1 MCMNLDFL
9 FGYQNSAKATGAP
22 NQAPNMFQ
30 PTGPPA
36 DMTSFKAGQTIQGEV
51 VATRNNEVI
60 IQLDD
65 GSQINARLTKDIN
78 INIGQTMTFEVKSN
92 NGARLS
98 LSPLFENMGHDPNV
112 LKALNAAGLPESAR
126 NLEMVSLLMRQGL
139 PVDKNF
145 LLSFSRQMT
154 MNPTTDPVTLAQLN
168 RMDIPITKE
177 NIQQFEAY
185 RNYEHQISAAVREIT
200 DGLIRDIGQMVVKGE
215 TDSAVALF
223 KQVLGIFNADNT
235 ANKNMNSLF
244 QPQNPVMITGDGIVR
259 IISEQTNMDNQAVTT
274 MQNTSQAQSL
284 PNLSVLTTP
293 PSEMANPEQQLLSQ
307 TDVANQTA
315 VANQAGVADQAGV
328 SSQTTTPVVITD
340 TTFISLMELPPENR
354 EQLAILLREAGFS
367 QTLTD
372 AVNNPLTN
380 QATLASLIEQEI
392 NQNPGLFDNAKLAG
406 LLSNRDFQALIKND
420 INNQWLLK
428 PEDVARERHV
438 EEFFN
443 KVFAQTTKLLESLNN
458 AGRGDTA
465 VAQSAANLGNNLS
478 FVNQLNQV
486 FTYIQ
491 LPLSMNGENTH
502 AELYVYTNKKNL
514 AKKDGNVS
522 ALLHLD
528 MEFLGPLDVYISMQ
542 NHNVTTKF
550 YLASEKIIDFVAKH
564 IHILEERLKERGYA
578 MNSEFVT
585 RVPEKKPIDEIIEA
599 TKNISILATYSFDAR
614 A

>member
-1 MCMNLDFL
+1 MYMNLDFL
-9 FGYQNSAKATGAP
+9 FGYQNNKATGVSNTAS
-22 NQAPNMFQ
+22 NVFQ

-36 DMTSFKAGQTIQGEV
+36 DMNSFKAGQTIKGEV

-60 IQLDD
+60 LQLDN

-78 INIGQTMTFEVKSN
+78 VNIGQTMTFEVKSN

-145 LLSFSRQMT
+145 LLSFSRQMA
-154 MNPTTDPVTLAQLN
+154 MNPTTDPVNLAQMN
-168 RMDIPITKE
+168 RMDIPVTKE

-185 RNYEHQISAAVREIT
+185 RNYEHQISSAVREIT

-235 ANKNMNSLF
+235 ANASMNSLS
-244 QPQNPVMITGDGIVR
+244 QTQNPVMITGDGIVR
-259 IISEQTNMDNQAVTT
+259 IISEQTNTENQAVTT
-274 MQNTSQAQSL
+274 MQNSGQAQSL
-284 PNLSVLTTP
+284 PNLSVLATP
-293 PSEMANPEQQLLSQ
+293 TNEMANPEQQLMPQ
-307 TDVANQTA
+307 ADVANQVG
-315 VANQAGVADQAGV
+315 VANQAGVADQVGV
-328 SSQTTTPVVITD
+328 SPQTTTPVVITD

-380 QATLASLIEQEI
+380 QATLASLIEQEL
-392 NQNPGLFDNAKLAG
+392 NQNPGVFDNTKLAG
-406 LLSNRDFQALIKND
+406 LLANRDFQALIKND

-458 AGRGDTA
+458 AGRGETA
-465 VAQSAANLGNNLS
+465 VAQSAANLGNNLN
-478 FVNQLNQV
+478 FVNQLNQI

-514 AKKDGNVS
+514 AKQDGNVS

-528 MEFLGPLDVYISMQ
+528 MENLGPLDVYISMQ
-542 NHNVTTKF
+542 HHNVTTKF

-564 IHILEERLKERGYA
+564 IHVLEDRLKERGYA
-578 MNSEFVT
+578 MNSEFVA
-585 RVPEKKPIDEIIEA
+585 RAPEKKPIDEIIEA